1 MSFASGIGSLQQT
14 ISSSAAPDTK
24 LVGQV
29 GRSGS
34 VSPISVSPTNEGSFE
49 SADNLD
55 QATLSSTGGVVA
67 QALEGSDTRDA
78 KIASLQQAIATG
90 SYSVSS
96 SDVADKII
104 QSLLE

>member
-14 ISSSAAPDTK
+14 ISSSAPSDTK
-24 LVGQV
+24 LVAQTA
-29 GRSGS
+29 RSGS
-34 VSPISVSPTNEGSFE
+34 VPAANEGSIE
-49 SADNLD
+49 SAGNLD
-55 QATLSSTGGVVA
+55 QANLSSAGGVVA
-67 QALEGSDTRDA
+67 QAMESSDTRYA
-78 KIASLQQAIATG
+78 KVAALQQAIATG

>member
-14 ISSSAAPDTK
+14 ISSSTPSDAK
-24 LVGQV
+24 LVVQTD
-29 GRSGS
+29 RSGN
-34 VSPISVSPTNEGSFE
+34 VPAANEGSIE
-49 SADNLD
+49 SAANVD
-55 QATLSSTGGVVA
+55 QANLSSAGGVVA
-67 QALEGSDTRDA
+67 QALAVSDTRYA
-78 KIASLQQAIATG
+78 KVAALQQAIADG